1 MTDQMQG
8 LRDDIAFLRELTQDS
23 GQGLARE
30 GVLMLTL
37 GAIFGV
43 VNFIYWLLYAGLLR
57 GAGPIGD
64 WLWIA
69 GLVAFFVITPILR
82 ARLPS
87 GNGVGSRAMS
97 AAMGGIGVAL
107 TAACAGVLVSGLR
120 LGNPN
125 LVLWF
130 FPVVLFTLYGSAW
143 GVAFAVKRQGGFAVV
158 AAGCFL
164 TAVVAGALWATPHEW
179 LALSVG
185 LVAWVGVPGLVILR
199 RGRAV

>member
-107 TAACAGVLVSGLR
+107 TAAC
-120 LGNPN
+120 
-125 LVLWF
+125 
-130 FPVVLFTLYGSAW
+130 GSAIRTW
-143 GVAFAVKRQGGFAVV
+143 CCGSSRSCCSPSTAPPGVWPSPSSGREGSRSWRPAASSRRWSPARSGPRLTNGWRSPSASWPGSAFR
-158 AAGCFL
+158 
-164 TAVVAGALWATPHEW
+164 
-179 LALSVG
+179 
-185 LVAWVGVPGLVILR
+185 AW
-199 RGRAV
+199 